1 MDRNQIVNDPEL
13 AMRIILDGRQSK
25 IWTAIPGIIDS
36 VDFSDL
42 TCSVQPTIQGTVEN
56 ENGSKTLVDLPLL
69 IKVPIIFP
77 KGGGFS
83 ITFPIAEGDEVLVV
97 FSSRCIDA
105 WWQSGG
111 INRPMEARM
120 HDLSDGFAIP
130 GPYSVPNVIDNVSSS
145 SLQIRND
152 AGTSYIEIDETGKIK
167 LLSATIIDVVAPTIN
182 LSGTINITGTLAV
195 TGGIS
200 ATGSISATNVTAG
213 VVSLLTHVHSGVT
226 TGGGTSGPPV

>member
-42 TCSVQPTIQGTVEN
+42 TCSVQPTIQGVAEN
-56 ENGSKTLVDLPLL
+56 EDGSKTLVDLPLL
-69 IKVPIIFP
+69 IKVPLVFP

-83 ITFPIAEGDEVLVV
+83 ITFPVAEGDEVLVV

-130 GPYSVPNVIDNVSSS
+130 GPYSVPNVIDSVSSS

-167 LLSATIIDVVAPTIN
+167 LLSATTIDVVAPTIN
-182 LSGTINITGTLAV
+182 LSGTINIAGTLAV